1 MKIVIK
7 KTENTQSMN
16 ADGTIQDRVL
26 KCAEIECPLC
36 NIGKCECDCDKC
48 GVTGCYECVT
58 GGHGTGEDMNICNE
72 CL

>member
-1 MKIVIK
+1 MKIVTK
-7 KTENTQSMN
+7 KTETIQSTNTEN
-16 ADGTIQDRVL
+16 AQDRVL

-36 NIGKCECDCDKC
+36 NIIRKCECDCDKC

-58 GGHGTGEDMNICNE
+58 GGHGTGENLNICDE

>member
-1 MKIVIK
+1 MKIVTK
-7 KTENTQSMN
+7 KT
-16 ADGTIQDRVL
+16 DGTIQPTS
-26 KCAEIECPLC
+26 AIETPQEVCPLC
-36 NIGKCECDCDKC
+36 NIGKCEYDCDKC

>member
-1 MKIVIK
+1 MKIVTK
-7 KTENTQSMN
+7 KT
-16 ADGTIQDRVL
+16 DGTIQPTS
-26 KCAEIECPLC
+26 AIETPQEVCPLC
-36 NIGKCECDCDKC
+36 NIIRKCECDCDKC